1 MLLIASMHLTT
12 FPPAVLAAVLSACAT
27 EPVLLNSE
35 RIEHRFG
42 SYGIEVLASEAGL
55 RRSSLYSLE
64 GDLPTCRTYAVV
76 RFVDQLD
83 DHYRE
88 EHAKVLAGN
97 SIGAIFRSH
106 GWDVHKQTIYIG
118 SLALP
123 ADSTSIAD
131 LMRITG
137 PRDLAMHVY
146 QLLLVRNEHSFE
158 YATIIETHHPE
169 YLSENDLHELYEYD
183 PTTATSPGIISDI
196 ATLVLREE

>member
-1 MLLIASMHLTT
+1 MHLRT

-55 RRSSLYSLE
+55 RRSSLYSLD
-64 GDLPTCRTYAVV
+64 GDIPTCRTYAVV

-88 EHAKVLAGN
+88 EHTKVLAGN

-118 SLALP
+118 NLALRP
-123 ADSTSIAD
+123 GSTSIGD
-131 LMRITG
+131 LMHISG
-137 PRDLAMHVY
+137 PRELAMHVY
-146 QLLLVRNEHSFE
+146 QLLLVRNEQSFE
-158 YATIIETHHPE
+158 YATIVEIHHPD
-169 YLSENDLHELYEYD
+169 YLSENDLQQLYKYE
-183 PTTATSPGIISDI
+183 PTTAPSTQIISDLV
-196 ATLVLREE
+196 TLVLRDQ